1 MHPSDVVLGI
11 SNRRGSGRL
20 KLSVYLYRSSF
31 GKLRNDFSSTIP
43 QCLKATQLVFDQF
56 VLPVMTYGTE
66 TWIHSGPHKKAQGRS
81 ASYGSA
87 VAMLSV
93 SLRDRIKNE
102 EIRKQTEIA
111 QRISNFS

>member
-66 TWIHSGPHKKAQGRS
+66 TWIHSGPHKPQGRS
-81 ASYGSA
+81 ASCGSA

-102 EIRKQTEIA
+102 EIR
-111 QRISNFS
+111 